1 MNRLEALTKAR
12 EIVDSMATNGR
23 GYQDGVRFADKVAA
37 TERYARFLLGE
48 DDDEES
54 AE

>member
-1 MNRLEALTKAR
+1 LTRLEALLKAR
-12 EIVDSMATNGR
+12 ELVDAMATNAR
-23 GYQDGVRFADKVAA
+23 GYQDGVKFADKVAA

-48 DDDEES
+48 DE